1 MSAYIDSWR
10 DKPLYIYGAGGV
22 GRDILALLTSCGL
35 SEEICFIVSELVE
48 GVEHSAYGHPLYE
61 YSKIKK
67 IIRDKLVIVAM
78 MPRNAEII
86 KDKLIREGCEY
97 VYTTDDF
104 REHLYQEFYRA
115 KIEPCK
121 LVLSNFHGRGF
132 GCNLKYIALNLLEKN
147 IELDIVWAIGRGDIA
162 ATDKFPT
169 GIRTVA
175 YGSLEYYREL
185 ATARVWI
192 DNEHKN
198 LLSCKREGQFY
209 IQTWHGVGPLKKIEH
224 DSGKLPSSYL
234 EMADRDMEMVDLCVS
249 ASRFNT
255 EQFRRA
261 FRYKGE
267 ILECGYPRN
276 DIFFD
281 NSFDR
286 ESVLRGLGIPV
297 NACVLLYAPT
307 FRDMDTSDEEKLD
320 LSTAAQA
327 MARRWQKEVIVLV
340 RNHPDRAGELLPGC
354 SDVKH
359 IDVSTYG
366 DVQELLKI
374 SDVLITDYSSIMWD
388 FSLQRK
394 PVFLFHPDN
403 EKYDVERGFY
413 LSFAEL
419 PYFEAASNQ
428 EMSDLIGTFDEKAYI
443 ERVNIFLARYGS
455 YDGGRAAEMVANR
468 ILEVMEC
475 RTR

>member
-1 MSAYIDSWR
+1 MSAYIDSLR
-10 DKPLYIYGAGGV
+10 EKPLYIYGAGGV
-22 GRDILALLTSCGL
+22 GRDILALLTSCGI
-35 SEEICFIVSELVE
+35 SEEICFIVSE
-48 GVEHSAYGHPLYE
+48 SAGRLEQNVYGHTLYE
-61 YSKIKK
+61 YNKIQKK
-67 IIRDKLVIVAM
+67 IRNELVIVSM
-78 MPRNAEII
+78 MPRNTKTI
-86 KDKLIREGCEY
+86 KDKLIRGGCEY

-104 REHLYQEFYRA
+104 RENLYQEFYRETIA
-115 KIEPCK
+115 PYK

-132 GCNLKYIALNLLEKN
+132 GDNPKYIALNLLERN
-147 IELDIVWAIGRGDIA
+147 PELDIVWAIGRGDIA
-162 ATDKFPT
+162 TTDKLPT

-198 LLSCKREGQFY
+198 LLSRKREDQFY

-224 DSGKLPSSYL
+224 DAVKLPGSYL
-234 EMADRDMEMVDLCVS
+234 EMADRDMGMVDLCVS

-297 NACVLLYAPT
+297 DACVLLYAPT

-320 LSTAAQA
+320 LSMAARA
-327 MARRWQKEVIVLV
+327 MARRWKKEAIVLV
-340 RNHPDRAGELLPGC
+340 RNHPDRADELLPGC
-354 SDVKH
+354 LDVKH

-403 EKYDVERGFY
+403 EKYEVERGFY

-419 PYFEAASNQ
+419 PYFEVASNQ
-428 EMSDLIGTFDEKAYI
+428 EMSDLISTFDEKAYI
-443 ERVNIFLARYGS
+443 ERVNIFLAKYGS
-455 YDGGRAAEMVANR
+455 YDEGRAAEMVADR

-475 RTR
+475 RT

>member
-1 MSAYIDSWR
+1 MDSLSLASLAG
-10 DKPLYIYGAGGV
+10 KQIFVYGAGGV
-22 GRDILALLTSCGL
+22 GIDILNLLQSYHISEGIRFVVSEVPEGGTELDGYQILGLKEAWALLDGSVVIIATMPGTVEDIRQL
-35 SEEICFIVSELVE
+35 LQGADADAIYTAEEI
-48 GVEHSAYGHPLYE
+48 
-61 YSKIKK
+61 
-67 IIRDKLVIVAM
+67 RDV
-78 MPRNAEII
+78 
-86 KDKLIREGCEY
+86 
-97 VYTTDDF
+97 
-104 REHLYQEFYRA
+104 LYQELYEDI
-115 KIEPCK
+115 IEPYK

-132 GCNLKYIALNLLEKN
+132 GDNPKYIALNLLERN
-147 IELDIVWAIGRGDIA
+147 PELDIVWAIGRGDIA
-162 ATDKFPT
+162 TTDKLPT
-169 GIRTVA
+169 GIRTVS

-198 LLSCKREGQFY
+198 LLSRKREDQFY

-224 DSGKLPSSYL
+224 DAVKLPGSYL
-234 EMADRDMEMVDLCVS
+234 EMADRDMGMVDLCVS

-261 FRYKGE
+261 FCYKGE

-281 NSFDR
+281 NSFDK
-286 ESVLRGLGIPV
+286 ESVRRSLGIPM

-320 LSTAAQA
+320 LSMAARA
-327 MARRWQKEVIVLV
+327 MARRWQKDVIVLV
-340 RNHPDRAGELLPGC
+340 RNHPDRVGESLPGC

-403 EKYDVERGFY
+403 EKYEVERGFY

-419 PYFEAASNQ
+419 PYFEVASNQ
-428 EMSDLIGTFDEKAYI
+428 EMSDLISTFDEKAYI
-443 ERVNIFLARYGS
+443 ERVNIFLAKYGS
-455 YDGGRAAEMVANR
+455 YDEGRAAEMVADR

-475 RTR
+475 RT